1 MLMKTQKHD
10 GDVYGS
16 VDRRKETDGVM
27 QRADDGGLEDV
38 QGFILNVT
46 ISTNADGFV
55 VEK

>member
-16 VDRRKETDGVM
+16 VERRKETDGVM

-46 ISTNADGFV
+46 ILTNADGFV

>member
-10 GDVYGS
+10 EHVYGS
-16 VDRRKETDGVM
+16 VERRKETDGVM

-46 ISTNADGFV
+46 ISTNADGFA

>member
-16 VDRRKETDGVM
+16 VERRKETDGVM

-38 QGFILNVT
+38 QGYILNVT

>member
-1 MLMKTQKHD
+1 ME
-10 GDVYGS
+10 
-16 VDRRKETDGVM
+16 RRKETDGVM

-46 ISTNADGFV
+46 ISTNADGFA